1 MIDVFNSINSVMK
14 VKKLNFTIIYFNKQY
29 YSSINHFFCIEI
41 KINSLKRAIEKKTF
55 NELYPEY
62 ISPYHPTIILSVGV

>member
-41 KINSLKRAIEKKTF
+41 KINSLKRAIEKKHLMSFTQNIF
-55 NELYPEY
+55 P
-62 ISPYHPTIILSVGV
+62 PTILPLF